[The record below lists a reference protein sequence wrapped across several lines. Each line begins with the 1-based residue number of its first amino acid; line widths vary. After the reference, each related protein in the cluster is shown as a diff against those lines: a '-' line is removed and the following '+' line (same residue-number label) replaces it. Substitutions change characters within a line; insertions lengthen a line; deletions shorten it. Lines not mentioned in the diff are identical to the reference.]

1 MSSGKCKL
9 KQDTTTHLLKL
20 PKSRKPTP
28 TNANRMQNNRN
39 SHSQLV
45 VMQNSTSILADSLVV
60 SYKTKHT
67 LIKQYRNCTLWYLPR
82 GTENLDPH
90 KNLYKDAQIRKLLS
104 HVRLFE
110 TPWTIQS
117 MGFSRPEY
125 WSGQL
130 FPSPGDLTN
139 LEIKPRS
146 PILQPDSL
154 PAEPSVKSKNTG
166 VGSLSLL
173 QQIFLTQKSN
183 QGLLH
188 CKWILYPLSYQGS
201 PLCHKDAYVSFIH
214 NCQNLEAIKM
224 PFSR

>member
-20 PKSRKPTP
+20 PKSRKTTP
-28 TNANRMQNNRN
+28 PNANRMQNKRN

-82 GTENLDPH
+82 GTENLYPH

-188 CKWILYPLSYQGS
+188 CWWILYQLNYQ
-201 PLCHKDAYVSFIH
+201 
-214 NCQNLEAIKM
+214 
-224 PFSR
+224 